1 MSLSMMI
8 KKTIKNNEKNNN
20 KTKYNY
26 FFDEYLR

>member
-8 KKTIKNNEKNNN
+8 KKQLKNNN

-26 FFDEYLR
+26 FSMNIFDEYLR

>member
-8 KKTIKNNEKNNN
+8 KKQLKTNKKNNN